1 MEINISEEEQRKYF
15 LDKWKEKDT
24 QFICEV
30 PVFCRSIDLVKY
42 NCKKNTVSAIE
53 FKTKN
58 WKRAVEQV
66 MSTAIS
72 FDFVEI
78 CVRKPKTIKTQET
91 IKEYCQ
97 TVGVGIYFFDTNA
110 LDFEH
115 ILKPKRVEK
124 IWSVQKDQVIDF
136 ILKGDIYEK

>member
-1 MEINISEEEQRKYF
+1 MLFRS
-15 LDKWKEKDT
+15 
-24 QFICEV
+24 
-30 PVFCRSIDLVKY
+30 RSIDLVKY
-42 NCKKNTVSAIE
+42 NSKKNTVSAIE

-78 CVRKPKTIKTQET
+78 CVRKPKTVKAQET

-110 LDFEH
+110 LNFEH
-115 ILKPKRVEK
+115 ILKPERVEK
-124 IWSVQKDQVIDF
+124 IWNVQKAQVIDF
-136 ILKGDIYEK
+136 ILKGDTYEK